1 MSNSIPETMKVEIH
15 FHVDKYTPGK
25 IQVFTTDMS
34 DIGYPHLGKDIV
46 IVTVPDCDPVKAEID
61 MLETKADQVRREMG
75 DQLHNIEQRIK
86 ELAAIEYKPEGRD
99 SE

>member
-1 MSNSIPETMKVEIH
+1 MSNSIPETVEVEIH
-15 FHVDKYTPGK
+15 FHADKYTPGK
-25 IQVFTTDMS
+25 IQVFTSDMS
-34 DIGYPHLGKDIV
+34 NIGYPHLGKDTV
-46 IVTVPDCDPVKAEID
+46 VVTVPECNPVKAEID
-61 MLETKADQVRREMG
+61 MLETKADEVRREMG